1 MPQQWQEENLNVL
14 CYITMES
21 FFSITI
27 PYSIA
32 LPFRQH
38 KDEIS
43 GHDANEIIMLS
54 SDPL

>member
-1 MPQQWQEENLNVL
+1 M
-14 CYITMES
+14 
-21 FFSITI
+21 
-27 PYSIA
+27 A

-54 SDPL
+54 SGPLWSAISL